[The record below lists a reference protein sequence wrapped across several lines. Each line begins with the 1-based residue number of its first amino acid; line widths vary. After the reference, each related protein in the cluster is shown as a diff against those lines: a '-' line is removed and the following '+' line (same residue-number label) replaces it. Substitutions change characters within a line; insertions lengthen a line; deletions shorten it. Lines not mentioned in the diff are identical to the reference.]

1 MDRQA
6 LSQALNKVIAY
17 KNCNKPEQAQE
28 WALKLWRMLNESGL
42 QTK

>member
-28 WALKLWRMLNESGL
+28 WAFKLCRMLNETDL
-42 QTK
+42 LTK